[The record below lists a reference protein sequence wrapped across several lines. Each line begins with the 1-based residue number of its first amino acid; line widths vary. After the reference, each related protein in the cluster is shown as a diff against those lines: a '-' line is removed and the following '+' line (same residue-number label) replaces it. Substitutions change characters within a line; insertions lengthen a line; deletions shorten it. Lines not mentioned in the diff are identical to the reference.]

1 MNACEP
7 LLEQARIAAG
17 LMWDCYD
24 LHFTP
29 FHVRDEKWAVDRA
42 VMLRRCQNADAFVR
56 RLEDRAVLP
65 A

>member
-1 MNACEP
+1 
-7 LLEQARIAAG
+7 
-17 LMWDCYD
+17 MWDCYD

-42 VMLRRCQNADAFVR
+42 DMLRRCQNADAFVR